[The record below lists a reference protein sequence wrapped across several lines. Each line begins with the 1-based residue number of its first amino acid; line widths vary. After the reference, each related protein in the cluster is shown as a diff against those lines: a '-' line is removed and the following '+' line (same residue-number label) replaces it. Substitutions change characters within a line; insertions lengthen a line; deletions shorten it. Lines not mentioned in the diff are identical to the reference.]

1 MENTDDMDNT
11 VLRIKD
17 VVSCYCIQQKRVVES
32 QMQMSSLRIS
42 MGTVLAAKAEQEERV
57 ARVEQ
62 VGQALQA
69 DVKEGEK
76 LLREGR
82 LRVEEINKCV
92 YGSSSSSST
101 SSSRSS
107 TSRSST
113 SRSSTSSS
121 DRGGVG
127 SRSLIGRGSM
137 SDTGDA
143 MGDASSDE
151 GTSMGIVAKIS
162 RIGREVSLLLVK
174 IANATDGDGG
184 DGDGLF
190 LIL

>member
-1 MENTDDMDNT
+1 
-11 VLRIKD
+11 
-17 VVSCYCIQQKRVVES
+17 
-32 QMQMSSLRIS
+32 
-42 MGTVLAAKAEQEERV
+42 
-57 ARVEQ
+57 
-62 VGQALQA
+62 
-69 DVKEGEK
+69 
-76 LLREGR
+76 
-82 LRVEEINKCV
+82 
-92 YGSSSSSST
+92 
-101 SSSRSS
+101 
-107 TSRSST
+107 
-113 SRSSTSSS
+113 
-121 DRGGVG
+121 
-127 SRSLIGRGSM
+127 M